1 MLNLSIIVNKNRV
14 ILHCYHFIYEYGVG
28 FIYKNC
34 KISPKLN
41 AFLYTFSS
49 KLFNGYI
56 YTDGYHLHVTNE
68 YSVGHFVH
76 TGQLRL
82 QAAFNDDIL
91 HMEIPL
97 LEGKRIFELYAYE
110 HEQIMK
116 QYKSISYFNG
126 KHILFKNN
134 LLDLGDSDWSID
146 KFIINKDILDS
157 IEIVRQDIENNIVNN
172 NGRVY
177 PTMADIV
184 NKLIETDGDYS
195 QTKEEIT
202 LTACG
207 SGYTGLP
214 KDIPYSY
221 SYEKVKD
228 VTEKL
233 DVLSVDGIF
242 HKTHNI
248 TTNRPYTL
256 LKTLFHKIKEYKDD
270 GIHKVVVSVGFGGNN
285 YEKVDNISYKF
296 DGNELV
302 TVNVSGE
309 NIYFKNADDLKS
321 AIKIEVKL

>member
-1 MLNLSIIVNKNRV
+1 M
-14 ILHCYHFIYEYGVG
+14 
-28 FIYKNC
+28 
-34 KISPKLN
+34 
-41 AFLYTFSS
+41 
-49 KLFNGYI
+49 
-56 YTDGYHLHVTNE
+56 
-68 YSVGHFVH
+68 
-76 TGQLRL
+76 
-82 QAAFNDDIL
+82 
-91 HMEIPL
+91 
-97 LEGKRIFELYAYE
+97 
-110 HEQIMK
+110 
-116 QYKSISYFNG
+116 
-126 KHILFKNN
+126 
-134 LLDLGDSDWSID
+134 
-146 KFIINKDILDS
+146 
-157 IEIVRQDIENNIVNN
+157 
-172 NGRVY
+172 
-177 PTMADIV
+177 
-184 NKLIETDGDYS
+184 
-195 QTKEEIT
+195 KEEIT

-242 HKTHNI
+242 HKTPNI

-285 YEKVDNISYKF
+285 YEKVDNISYNF
-296 DGNELV
+296 DGSELV